1 MKILPVVRA
10 FASAALGLAASLPIA
25 ASAAATAAPPVAVP
39 YGQLDFT
46 PCTLAQSGQAQTV
59 AARCASLQVPENRS
73 NPSGRRIE
81 VSVAWVPSTAKHPA
95 ADPVVRLA
103 GGPGQSAQQAFPTTY
118 PAFREILRQRPVLL
132 IDQRGTGRSRP
143 LTCPRTL

>member
-10 FASAALGLAASLPIA
+10 FASAALGLAASLPVA
-25 ASAAATAAPPVAVP
+25 ASAAAKAAPPVAVP

-46 PCTLAQSGQAQTV
+46 PCTLAQTV

-73 NPSGRRIE
+73 NPNGRRID

-95 ADPVVRLA
+95 ADPVVLLA